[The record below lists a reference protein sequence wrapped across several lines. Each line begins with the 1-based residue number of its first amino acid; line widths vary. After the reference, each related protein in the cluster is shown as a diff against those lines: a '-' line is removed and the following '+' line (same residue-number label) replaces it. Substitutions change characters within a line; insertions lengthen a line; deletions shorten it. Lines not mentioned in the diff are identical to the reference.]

1 MKNTSPR
8 ILVVSGEASGDMYA
22 AELIKEIRKHLP
34 STHFY
39 GLGGEKS
46 RLAGMEI
53 IAEMT
58 SLSVVGFAEVLQKLH
73 KIKAVF
79 NKILAVSSSLRP
91 DAAILIDYP
100 GFNLR
105 LAAKLKKIGIPVI
118 YYVSPQIWAW
128 GAGRIKTIRR
138 NVDMM
143 IVLFNFEEKIYK
155 KADVPV
161 FFSGHPLA
169 GMVKTDPVR
178 KAAFI
183 QHNRIREDLP
193 IVTIMPGSRRK
204 EITALLTP
212 MLESCAILNEM
223 LAGKIQFLLLQAP
236 GIPFKMFQ
244 DRVYSYGLD
253 IKILYGYNYE
263 ALETSDFALVAS
275 GTAALEAA
283 ILEVPMAIM
292 YKLSF
297 LTWMLLRIMLKIK
310 YAGIVNIIADRE
322 IVKEFLQYDIKP
334 ERIAGYAYNVL
345 SNRTAAAVIKKELR
359 SIKESLGS
367 QEAIPRAAE
376 AIAELIDTKRGKNG
390 LRE

>member
-1 MKNTSPR
+1 
-8 ILVVSGEASGDMYA
+8 
-22 AELIKEIRKHLP
+22 
-34 STHFY
+34 
-39 GLGGEKS
+39 
-46 RLAGMEI
+46 
-53 IAEMT
+53 
-58 SLSVVGFAEVLQKLH
+58 
-73 KIKAVF
+73 
-79 NKILAVSSSLRP
+79 
-91 DAAILIDYP
+91 
-100 GFNLR
+100 
-105 LAAKLKKIGIPVI
+105 
-118 YYVSPQIWAW
+118 
-128 GAGRIKTIRR
+128 
-138 NVDMM
+138 
-143 IVLFNFEEKIYK
+143 
-155 KADVPV
+155 
-161 FFSGHPLA
+161 
-169 GMVKTDPVR
+169 MVKTDPVR

-212 MLESCAILNEM
+212 MLYSCAILNEM

-376 AIAELIDTKRGKNG
+376 AIAELIDKKRGKNG

>member
-1 MKNTSPR
+1 
-8 ILVVSGEASGDMYA
+8 MYA

-58 SLSVVGFAEVLQKLH
+58 ALSVVGFAEVLQKLH

-79 NKILAVSSSLRP
+79 NKILSVSSSLRP

-143 IVLFNFEEKIYK
+143 IVLFNFEEEIYK

-204 EITALLTP
+204 EITALLNP

-223 LAGKIQFLLLQAP
+223 LAGKVQFLLLQAP

-263 ALETSDFALVAS
+263 ALEISDFALVAS

-359 SIKESLGS
+359 RIKESLGS

-376 AIAELIDTKRGKNG
+376 AIAELIDKKRGKNG

>member
-1 MKNTSPR
+1 
-8 ILVVSGEASGDMYA
+8 MYA

-79 NKILAVSSSLRP
+79 NKILSVSSSLRP

-223 LAGKIQFLLLQAP
+223 LAGKVQFLLLQAP

-376 AIAELIDTKRGKNG
+376 AIAELIDKKRGKNG